1 MQRDCVYCRTLFKD
15 GEKLLAVI
23 PTKFKEIPSRVHF
36 ALSMPSEVLELFHE
50 DCYFEATGGGEVQDE
65 DEQ

>member
-1 MQRDCVYCRTLFKD
+1 
-15 GEKLLAVI
+15 
-23 PTKFKEIPSRVHF
+23 
-36 ALSMPSEVLELFHE
+36 VLELFHE